1 MNEVKK
7 EYYRPAEI
15 EQAFGIP
22 AHRFE
27 DALAELD
34 KIVRTLESGTAKL
47 DDSIAAYERG
57 ALLRRHCEVKLKEAQ
72 ARVDKIVL
80 GADGTLSVD
89 QSGL

>member
-1 MNEVKK
+1 MTPAIPDDIASMN
-7 EYYRPAEI
+7 
-15 EQAFGIP
+15 
-22 AHRFE
+22 FE

-34 KIVRTLESGTAKL
+34 KIVRTLEGGTAKL

-80 GADGTLSVD
+80 GADGTISLEQTS
-89 QSGL
+89 L

>member
-1 MNEVKK
+1 MTTAIPDDIASMN
-7 EYYRPAEI
+7 
-15 EQAFGIP
+15 
-22 AHRFE
+22 FE
-27 DALAELD
+27 DALAE
-34 KIVRTLESGTAKL
+34 IVRTLESGTAKL

>member
-1 MNEVKK
+1 MLNFK
-7 EYYRPAEI
+7 
-15 EQAFGIP
+15 FGICAQVTTAIP
-22 AHRFE
+22 DDIASMNFE

>member
-1 MNEVKK
+1 MLLVVTTAIPDDIAGMN
-7 EYYRPAEI
+7 
-15 EQAFGIP
+15 
-22 AHRFE
+22 FE

-34 KIVRTLESGTAKL
+34 KIVRTLESGSAKL

-80 GADGTLSVD
+80 GADGTLTVD
-89 QSGL
+89 PANL